1 MASEIKVDTVSEKTS
16 ANGVTIDGVNIK
28 DSKITTANSI
38 DSDVYIDGSIDN
50 AHIADDAIDS
60 EHYAAGSIDTAHIA
74 DDQITLAKMASGT
87 DGNIIS
93 YDASG
98 NPVAIA
104 TGSDGQVL
112 TSAGA
117 GQPPA
122 FETGGGAWN
131 LLSTFTSDGSDATAS
146 FTSSI
151 NSTYK
156 HYVFQFIN
164 IHCETDNT
172 AFTFQA
178 STDTGS
184 SYGVNVTAAGQVAW
198 AFEGGSPSA
207 GGSASE
213 GAIADGTGFFILGN
227 NQGNDADQSGSG
239 ILRIYDPAAGATY
252 HTHWDAH
259 FVNSYYTNA
268 MRSNLSSGYFQSG
281 SAIDAIQF
289 KMSSGEIQG
298 GVIKMYGIS

>member
-1 MASEIKVDTVSEKTS
+1 MAYIGKIPAAAALTS
-16 ANGVTIDGVNIK
+16 SDIA
-28 DSKITTANSI
+28 DSIITEAKM
-38 DSDVYIDGSIDN
+38 
-50 AHIADDAIDS
+50 ADDAIS
-60 EHYAAGSIDTAHIA
+60 LTELKA
-74 DDQITLAKMASGT
+74 GT
-87 DGNIIS
+87 DGEVIS
-93 YDASG
+93 WDASG
-98 NPVAIA
+98 NPVAI
-104 TGSDGQVL
+104 
-112 TSAGA
+112 GA
-117 GQPPA
+117 GTSGHFLKSQGAGSQPVFA
-122 FETGGGAWN
+122 AAGGAWN

-156 HYVFQFIN
+156 QYVFQFIN

-178 STDTGS
+178 STNTGS
-184 SYGVNVTAAGQVAW
+184 SYGVSLTAVGMVSW
-198 AFEGGSPSA
+198 ANEATGNADGNSP
-207 GGSASE
+207 E
-213 GAIADGTGFFILGN
+213 GALGNATGFFILGN

-239 ILRIYDPAAGATY
+239 ILRIYNPAAGGTY

-259 FVNSYYTNA
+259 YVNSYYSDF

-281 SAIDAIQF
+281 AAIDAIQF